1 MNAMSQSQ
9 KDMTVY
15 EHIGELQKRLMFVV
29 VFFLLAVIVSFFLA
43 EPLIRYLQHAD
54 EAKQLTMN
62 AFRITDPL
70 KIYME
75 MIMFIAIIM
84 TSPLILFQVWSF
96 ISPGLYERERKVTLS
111 YIPISLLLFLGG
123 LSFSYFILFPY
134 VVKFMMGLSNNL
146 NIQQVIGIN
155 EYFHFLFQI
164 TIPFGFL
171 FQLPVIMLFLTRLGI
186 VTPMLLAQM
195 RKVAYFIL
203 LVVAAFITPPDIV
216 SHMMVTVPLLLLYE
230 ISIWISKIGYK
241 KVLEAEQKLEM
252 EQFKNINK
260 D

>member
-1 MNAMSQSQ
+1 MSQSQ

-195 RKVAYFIL
+195 RKVAYFVL
-203 LVVAAFITPPDIV
+203 LVIAAFITPPDIV

-252 EQFKNINK
+252 EQFETINK